1 MINSIAFYY
10 YYFFLLIF
18 TTKHIYQTKEGFIFR
33 LSGVNVLIPRIC
45 FVQRIS
51 LLEGDATKEI
61 LKQLT
66 RFSGTFRDSKF
77 LFHYRYNFRTAII
90 IFLSKIFLIRICA
103 WKFGLNYTSKLIN
116 HLITI

>member
-1 MINSIAFYY
+1 MVLYFTLLF
-10 YYFFLLIF
+10 FFLLIF
-18 TTKHIYQTKEGFIFR
+18 TEHIYQTKEGFIFR
-33 LSGVNVLIPRIC
+33 LSEVNVLIPRIC

-77 LFHYRYNFRTAII
+77 LFHYRYNFRTMQ
-90 IFLSKIFLIRICA
+90 S
-103 WKFGLNYTSKLIN
+103 
-116 HLITI
+116 